1 MIIKTENNLML
12 CDFQK
17 VKIEAYKPESEIIKQ
32 EEAWLVG
39 KIVLN
44 GYLASG
50 EKILLRAFDG
60 VEEAINTL
68 NAIYQNVPGAVSL
81 SPTDIPSHKELFD
94 TALRNMG

>member
-1 MIIKTENNLML
+1 ML

-17 VKIEAYKPESEIIKQ
+17 IKIEAFKPLPYETDGIRH
-32 EEAWLVG
+32 LVG

-44 GYLASG
+44 GYFASG
-50 EKILLRAFDG
+50 EKMLLRAFDT

-81 SPTDIPSHKELFD
+81 CPHDIPTSQEEVIE
-94 TALRNMG
+94 TAMRNMG

>member
-1 MIIKTENNLML
+1 ML

-17 VKIEAYKPESEIIKQ
+17 IKIEAFKPLPYEIDGIGH
-32 EEAWLVG
+32 LVG

-44 GYLASG
+44 GYFASG
-50 EKILLRAFDG
+50 EKMLLRAFDT
-60 VEEAINTL
+60 VDEAIATL

-94 TALRNMG
+94 TALRNMGL